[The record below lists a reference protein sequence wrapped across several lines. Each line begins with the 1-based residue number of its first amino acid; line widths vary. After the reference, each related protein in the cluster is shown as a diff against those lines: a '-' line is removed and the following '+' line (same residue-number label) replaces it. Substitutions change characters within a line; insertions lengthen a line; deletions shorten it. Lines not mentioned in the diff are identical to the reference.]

1 MSMLTFK
8 EPANPVF
15 AQEPG
20 LQLSYLCS
28 LSSGALPLPADCC
41 GQAEMLFIMKGSGTC
56 TIHNTSHQVGRGDVV
71 LINKGCLRSFSPQH
85 GASSTLAS
93 SLGLKNLQMANL
105 PEGHFLPEGTF
116 PIIKAGSAYPL
127 MTQLLQQ
134 MKKISH
140 GLPSPL
146 HQEACNHLAQ
156 ALLLLILEQSSHC
169 NLEGTGGNQD
179 SAYTL
184 GQHIKAY
191 LDSHYLEELSLP
203 QIAAGL
209 RISPYYMSHIFKE
222 CTGCS
227 PMQYITQLR
236 IAEAQNL
243 LLSTQ
248 MSVTDI
254 AMQCGYNNS
263 NYFQSVFS
271 KLVGMPPG
279 KYRSAW
285 K

>member
-15 AQEPG
+15 AQEKG

-28 LSSGALPLPADCC
+28 LSSGSLPLPADCC
-41 GQAEMLFIMKGSGTC
+41 GQAEMLFIMKGSGIC
-56 TIHNTSHQVGRGDVV
+56 TIHNTTHQVSRGDIV
-71 LINKGCLRSFSPQH
+71 LINKGCLRSFSPQS
-85 GASSTLAS
+85 GASPTMAS
-93 SLGLKNLQMANL
+93 SLGLKHLQMTNL
-105 PEGHFLPEGTF
+105 PEGHFLPEGTY
-116 PIIKAGSAYPL
+116 PIIKAGSTYPL

-134 MKKISH
+134 MKKISN

-156 ALLLLILEQSSHC
+156 ALLLLILEQYCRC
-169 NLEGTGGNQD
+169 NSETKGGNQD
-179 SAYTL
+179 SSYTL

>member
-15 AQEPG
+15 AQEKG

-28 LSSGALPLPADCC
+28 LSSGSLPLPADCC
-41 GQAEMLFIMKGSGTC
+41 GLAEILFIMKGSGTC
-56 TIHNTSHQVGRGDVV
+56 TIHNTPHYVCRGDIV
-71 LINKGCLRSFSPQH
+71 LINKGCLRSFSPQ
-85 GASSTLAS
+85 GGTSPTLAS
-93 SLGLKNLQMANL
+93 SLGLKHLQMANL
-105 PEGHFLPEGTF
+105 PEGHFLPEGTS
-116 PIIKAGSAYPL
+116 PIIKAGSSYPL

-134 MKKISH
+134 MNKISG

-156 ALLLLILEQSSHC
+156 AFLLLILERYCRCSP
-169 NLEGTGGNQD
+169 EGSREPPD

-191 LDSHYLEELSLP
+191 LDSHYLEDLSLP
-203 QIAAGL
+203 QIANSL

-236 IAEAQNL
+236 IAEDQNL

-248 MSVTDI
+248 LSVTDI

-271 KLVGMPPG
+271 KLVGIPPG
-279 KYRSAW
+279 KYRNTW